1 MVGEL
6 TNCQEKTGFI
16 PTSHRATPIAQHPMA
31 SPPVVLF
38 ERRGHVGI
46 FTLNRPSAMN
56 AVSGEVAETM
66 ERLMDAFE
74 A

>member
-1 MVGEL
+1 
-6 TNCQEKTGFI
+6 
-16 PTSHRATPIAQHPMA
+16 MA

-46 FTLNRPSAMN
+46 FTLNRPKAMN

>member
-1 MVGEL
+1 
-6 TNCQEKTGFI
+6 
-16 PTSHRATPIAQHPMA
+16 MA